1 MSNII
6 SSEDALLL
14 GKLREAGEGGKLN
27 GAFSRKRSLRKKFKK
42 ALKEEAAGTD
52 DNSWSKDFD
61 DDEDDED
68 EGDETDEQGNKSG

>member
-42 ALKEEAAGTD
+42 ALKEEAASSD
-52 DNSWSKDFD
+52 ENRWSEDFD
-61 DDEDDED
+61 DDEEED
-68 EGDETDEQGNKSG
+68 ENEANDEQGNKSG